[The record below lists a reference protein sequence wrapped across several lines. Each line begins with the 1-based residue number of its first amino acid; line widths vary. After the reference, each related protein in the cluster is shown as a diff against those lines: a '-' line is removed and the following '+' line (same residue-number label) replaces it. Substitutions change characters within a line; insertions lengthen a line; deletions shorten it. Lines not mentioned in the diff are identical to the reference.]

1 MAEQKFG
8 GAGEKYQSL
17 LSSFERWFV
26 TKFVDKIPK
35 CIETYHLTYSTMLWS
50 LLIVLFGYLAT
61 ININWLWGAAV
72 CVLLQY
78 ITDLFDGAVGRK
90 RNTGLIKWGFYADH
104 FLDYVFLCSVLISFW
119 FILPMKYNLI
129 LFFLFAILV
138 GYMMDSYLRFAAT
151 NNFKIAHL
159 GIGPTE
165 ARIAFIITY
174 VLNIV
179 ADRTFLST
187 LVPYI
192 FIFAAMGLFYVVYKN
207 QKEIW
212 ALDMKIKKEQEE
224 NKPAS
229 GYDNL

>member
-1 MAEQKFG
+1 MTTEKFG

-17 LSSFERWFV
+17 LSRFEKWFV

-35 CIETYHLTYSTMLWS
+35 CIETYHLTYSSIIWS
-50 LLIVLFGYLAT
+50 LLIVLFGFLAT
-61 ININWLWGAAV
+61 YNIHWLWGAAV

-104 FLDYVFLCSVLISFW
+104 FLDYIFLCSVLISFW
-119 FILPMKYNLI
+119 FILPLKYNLI

-159 GIGPTE
+159 GVGPTE
-165 ARIAFIITY
+165 ARIAFIVVYI
-174 VLNIV
+174 LNILGN
-179 ADRTFLST
+179 RTFLST

-192 FIFAAMGLFYVVYKN
+192 FIFTALGLFYVVYKN

-212 ALDMKIKKEQEE
+212 DLDMKIKKENE
-224 NKPAS
+224 KVVPPK

>member
-1 MAEQKFG
+1 MTSAHFG

-17 LSSFERWFV
+17 LSRFEKWFV
-26 TKFVDKIPK
+26 NKFVDKIPK
-35 CIETYHLTYSTMLWS
+35 CIETYHLTYSTILWS
-50 LLIVLFGYLAT
+50 LLIVIFGYFAT
-61 ININWLWGAAV
+61 KNINWLWGAAV
-72 CVLLQY
+72 CVFLQY

-90 RNTGLIKWGFYADH
+90 RNTGLIKWGFFMDH

-119 FILPMKYNLI
+119 FVLPIKYNLY

-138 GYMMDSYLRFAAT
+138 GYMVDSYLHFAAT
-151 NNFKIAHL
+151 NNFRIAHS

-165 ARIAFIITY
+165 ARIGFIIVY
-174 VLNIV
+174 ILNILG
-179 ADRTFLST
+179 DRTFLST

-192 FIFAAMGLFYVVYKN
+192 FIVTALGLFYVVYKN

-212 ALDMKIKKEQEE
+212 ALDMKLKREQEE
-224 NKPAS
+224 VVPPK